1 MGSPRLPP
9 STTEPEPALCLVD
22 VWVQQWVDE
31 LVFREAGESERPQ
44 PKPMRVGLVV
54 GRVSQHAT
62 QSPQTYLLHLL
73 QTPLVDP
80 TIDLNIDSPGGF
92 HLDVSDGAAESVCL
106 HALEVARILPGGL
119 NILGVFAVCSPEVCV
134 VKGLGSL
141 LEKINAPSATLLVHV
156 DARRGTIR
164 VSEHGT
170 NHAYRVQNTD
180 LLHELV
186 EVRSVYRFVGGRG
199 VEGRAENA
207 EETLG
212 DVIRRRIVRELD
224 QRVSQ
229 LMIAEKGQALGELV
243 KEHVRRGGLDHVPLH
258 LFALDSK
265 GVEAAPNAAAGSV
278 VDAFVPDMNLTC
290 RAYVFE
296 RETIED
302 ARREVRDVSRPLA
315 ESPLTGCDGRHAVDQ
330 GHRDEPARAPG
341 GHA

>member
-1 MGSPRLPP
+1 MRQIGPRLPP
-9 STTEPEPALCLVD
+9 STTTEPEPALCLVD
-22 VWVQQWVDE
+22 VWVQQWVDA
-31 LVFREAGESERPQ
+31 LVFREAGESELARE
-44 PKPMRVGLVV
+44 PKPMTGLVV
-54 GRVSQHAT
+54 GRVCCGTQHAT
-62 QSPQTYLLHLL
+62 QSPQTCLLHLL
-73 QTPLVDP
+73 QTPLVVDP
-80 TIDLNIDSPGGF
+80 TIDLSIDSPGGF
-92 HLDVSDGAAESVCL
+92 HLDISDGAESVCL

-119 NILGVFAVCSPEVCV
+119 DILGVFAVCSPEVSV

-164 VSEHGT
+164 VSEYGT
-170 NHAYRVQNTD
+170 NQAYRVQNTD
-180 LLHELV
+180 LLHQLV

-229 LMIAEKGQALGELV
+229 LMIAEKGQALDELV

-265 GVEAAPNAAAGSV
+265 GAPNAAAGSV
-278 VDAFVPDMNLTC
+278 VDAFVPDMHLTC

-302 ARREVRDVSRPLA
+302 ARREVRELLWSGVSG
-315 ESPLTGCDGRHAVDQ
+315 SPTRRIAADWLRWPPCS
-330 GHRDEPARAPG
+330 
-341 GHA
+341 

>member
-1 MGSPRLPP
+1 MRQIGPRLPP
-9 STTEPEPALCLVD
+9 STTTEPEPALCLVD
-22 VWVQQWVDE
+22 VWVQQWVDA
-31 LVFREAGESERPQ
+31 LVFREAGESERARE
-44 PKPMRVGLVV
+44 PKPMTGLVV
-54 GRVSQHAT
+54 GRVCCGTQHAT
-62 QSPQTYLLHLL
+62 QSPQTCLLHLL
-73 QTPLVDP
+73 QTPLVVDP
-80 TIDLNIDSPGGF
+80 TIDLSIDSPGGF
-92 HLDVSDGAAESVCL
+92 HLDISDGAESVCL

-119 NILGVFAVCSPEVCV
+119 DILGVFAVCSPEVSV

-164 VSEHGT
+164 VSEYGT
-170 NHAYRVQNTD
+170 NQAYRVQNTD
-180 LLHELV
+180 LLHQLV

-229 LMIAEKGQALGELV
+229 LMIAEKGQALDELV
-243 KEHVRRGGLDHVPLH
+243 KEHVRKGGLDHVPLH

-265 GVEAAPNAAAGSV
+265 GAPNAAAGSV
-278 VDAFVPDMNLTC
+278 VDAFVPDMHLTC

-302 ARREVRDVSRPLA
+302 ARREVRELLWSGVSG
-315 ESPLTGCDGRHAVDQ
+315 SPTRRIAADWLRWPPCS
-330 GHRDEPARAPG
+330 
-341 GHA
+341 

>member
-1 MGSPRLPP
+1 MRQIGPRLPP
-9 STTEPEPALCLVD
+9 STTTEPEPALCLVD
-22 VWVQQWVDE
+22 VWVQQWVDA
-31 LVFREAGESERPQ
+31 LVFREAGESERARE
-44 PKPMRVGLVV
+44 PKPMTGLVV
-54 GRVSQHAT
+54 GRVCCGTQHAT
-62 QSPQTYLLHLL
+62 QSPQTCLLHLL
-73 QTPLVDP
+73 QTPLVVDP
-80 TIDLNIDSPGGF
+80 TIDLSIDSPGGF
-92 HLDVSDGAAESVCL
+92 HLDISDGAESVCL

-119 NILGVFAVCSPEVCV
+119 DILGVFAVCSPEVSV

-164 VSEHGT
+164 VSEYGT
-170 NHAYRVQNTD
+170 NQAYRVQNTD
-180 LLHELV
+180 LLHQLV

-229 LMIAEKGQALGELV
+229 LMIAEKGQALDELV

-265 GVEAAPNAAAGSV
+265 GAPNAAAGSV
-278 VDAFVPDMNLTC
+278 VDAFVPDMHLTC

-302 ARREVRDVSRPLA
+302 ARREVRELLWSGVSG
-315 ESPLTGCDGRHAVDQ
+315 SPTRRIAADWLRWPPCS
-330 GHRDEPARAPG
+330 
-341 GHA
+341 